1 MIGSPDWAKTELFQD
16 PTLLA
21 QYMEE
26 FNRLVTA
33 WTMEHTREEINQ
45 AAIAKGVPCSPVRTV
60 EELVNDEQL
69 AFREFFVEIDHPVAG
84 RLKYPGAPYKL
95 SATPWKA
102 ERPAPL
108 LGEHNEQVYRQMLGY
123 RRPDLARMR
132 QAGII

>member
-1 MIGSPDWAKTELFQD
+1 
-16 PTLLA
+16 
-21 QYMEE
+21 MEE

-33 WTMEHTREEINQ
+33 WTMEHTAEEINQ
-45 AAIAKGVPCSPVRTV
+45 AAIAKGVPCSPVRSV

-84 RLKYPGAPYKL
+84 RLRYPGAPYKL

-108 LGEHNEQVYRQMLGY
+108 LGQHNGQVYRQMLGY

-132 QAGII
+132 QAGVI